1 MIPHRDNFVNRHR
14 RPPTTSCLRHEERAV
29 SEVLGVVM
37 LLAMVITIMGGV
49 WVFLNPYLSD
59 FEDNTNWNSATGLA
73 DRIEDRIEVAGNAPD
88 GTGYRNTLAIQST
101 SIRPVQN
108 VEQWTVA
115 ADLTDR
121 DVVQLR
127 HVSETTV
134 AVLSANE
141 TARSIRVESPGVVF
155 TDEITASHLEVFI
168 THNASASHWM
178 IITVYDADDTP
189 LHRQVMISLSG
200 LQVTTS
206 LGQGEHQIV
215 LMNNAR
221 AERFPNG
228 AWDVSKMPLV
238 EFDRMAN
245 DELRLS
251 MLLTDVITNER
262 VIDTM
267 VLANDGNIVVLG
279 GLVKDKVLDTSQ
291 GVPVLSS
298 IPLLGRLFRNDSVTV
313 TKNNLL
319 VFIRPSIIRNDEDLA
334 GATAEKYRYIREQQ
348 MERRERGLMFL
359 DDGNLPVL
367 PTWEEQIQ
375 QLPEVPESATGEG

>member
-155 TDEITASHLEVFI
+155 TDEITASHLEVFV

-251 MLLTDVITNER
+251 MLLTDVITNGSIGTGSNIGLQFVSEGPMTLFSGRAYNVQFNVVNSLHDVVTPQYHER
-262 VIDTM
+262 WLSEYTVQRSSGT
-267 VLANDGNIVVLG
+267 
-279 GLVKDKVLDTSQ
+279 LDTYVGFAPYERASGADGFSVSAQ
-291 GVPVLSS
+291 EL
-298 IPLLGRLFRNDSVTV
+298 PLYFEV
-313 TKNNLL
+313 
-319 VFIRPSIIRNDEDLA
+319 DLQ
-334 GATAEKYRYIREQQ
+334 R
-348 MERRERGLMFL
+348 
-359 DDGNLPVL
+359 V
-367 PTWEEQIQ
+367 
-375 QLPEVPESATGEG
+375 EVSR